1 MRKSTGRMSE
11 FGTKAPCVVFS
22 TLLNSLLI
30 VRAIF
35 SSLIKKENLQRAFA
49 AAFLVMMIAEWGSHG
64 IIYAHADSAAGQSIS
79 STNGHEDPCGTLI
92 LCSDNQRRDH
102 QTPNFGH
109 DASQHNA
116 LFDQFSRRH
125 LSRLPRKDPLPS
137 SATVNGLF
145 RPPNPPFH
153 PPKNS

>member
-1 MRKSTGRMSE
+1 MSE
-11 FGTKAPCVVFS
+11 FGTKAACAAMR
-22 TLLNSLLI
+22 TLLNSLII
-30 VRAIF
+30 VRAIL
-35 SSLIKKENLQRAFA
+35 STLIKKENLHRIFA
-49 AAFLVMMIAEWGSHG
+49 VAFLFMMIAEWGSHG

-79 STNGHEDPCGTLI
+79 STTGHEDPCGTLI

-125 LSRLPRKDPLPS
+125 LSRLPSKDPRPS